1 MFLEPEWFPLGEW
14 SWAINGDSTGPSRAL
29 DQATQSRPLSH
40 DSLGSALQALG
51 CEAYHSSTRLEIL
64 RLVTETLQTKVYLWN
79 RKKWLYLPFT
89 IFKRSRVSQHA
100 HYSSTKRGW
109 VVNWNWIEEKKSCIP
124 GWYLNSRKKNAAK
137 REKMT
142 NAKRFK
148 INIRVLRDGTS
159 NSRHDKK
166 KKRTSYSA
174 WTVETLKKFSIN
186 ISKSCIF
193 IFMFRCVRYT
203 LRHAIERYKS

>member
-1 MFLEPEWFPLGEW
+1 MFLEPDWFPSGEW

-51 CEAYHSSTRLEIL
+51 CEANHSSTRLEIL
-64 RLVTETLQTKVYLWN
+64 RLVTETLQTEVYLWN
-79 RKKWLYLPFT
+79 RKNDCTSLSRSPSAPESHNMHTTVQRKGGELL
-89 IFKRSRVSQHA
+89 IGIELKKR
-100 HYSSTKRGW
+100 K
-109 VVNWNWIEEKKSCIP
+109 VVYPVDIWIAE
-124 GWYLNSRKKNAAK
+124 KKNAAK

-166 KKRTSYSA
+166 KNEQVTRR
-174 WTVETLKKFSIN
+174 EP
-186 ISKSCIF
+186 
-193 IFMFRCVRYT
+193 
-203 LRHAIERYKS
+203 LRR